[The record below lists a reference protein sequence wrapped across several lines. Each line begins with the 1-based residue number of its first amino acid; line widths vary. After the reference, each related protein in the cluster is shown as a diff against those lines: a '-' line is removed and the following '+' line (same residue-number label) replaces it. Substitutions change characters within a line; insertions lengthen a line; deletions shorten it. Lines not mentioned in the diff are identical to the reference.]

1 MYTNEKQCTG
11 KSSYSREL
19 PRFDEKNHLVERSND
34 SHVRS
39 TLPEIVF
46 EMDFLWNTLVL
57 NWIRSSNE
65 DALT

>member
-19 PRFDEKNHLVERSND
+19 PHFDEKNHLVERSND
-34 SHVRS
+34 SRVRN
-39 TLPEIVF
+39 TLPDIVF

-57 NWIRSSNE
+57 N
-65 DALT
+65 

>member
-19 PRFDEKNHLVERSND
+19 PHFDEKNHLVERSND
-34 SHVRS
+34 SRVRS

-57 NWIRSSNE
+57 N
-65 DALT
+65 